1 MTILDKI
8 IAEKYL
14 EVEENKKLISIKQLE
29 KRKGFLRIPLSLR
42 DSITQKGSSG
52 IIAEFKRKSPSKGI
66 INNSASIEEV
76 SEGYMN
82 AGAAGISI
90 LTDRPFFGGTQVD
103 LMAAREIN
111 SIPILRKDFIIDEYQ
126 IIEAKAMGADAILL
140 IAAAL
145 EQDEIIAL
153 ARCAKSLG
161 LEILFEIH
169 TRQELDM
176 VIDEIDLV
184 GINNRNLKDFKVDLE
199 HSLKLAEAL
208 PSQFVKVSESG
219 IDSTFTINML
229 KNHGFEGF
237 LIGETFMKTENPG
250 EACRKF
256 IEAMRQEMNNGQ

>member
-14 EVEENKKLISIKQLE
+14 EVEDNKNLISIKQLE
-29 KRKGFLRIPLSLR
+29 KRKGFLRTPLSLKEALTR
-42 DSITQKGSSG
+42 QGSSG

-66 INNSASIEEV
+66 INNKASVEEV
-76 SEGYMN
+76 TTGYMN
-82 AGAAGISI
+82 ANAAGLSI
-90 LTDRPFFGGTQVD
+90 LTDRPFFGGSPIDVI
-103 LMAAREIN
+103 AARELN

-126 IIEAKAMGADAILL
+126 IIEAKAMGADVILL

-145 EQDEIIAL
+145 EEDEIKKL

-161 LEILFEIH
+161 LEILFEVH

-176 VIDEIDLV
+176 VIDEVDMV

-208 PSQFVKVSESG
+208 PNQFVKVSESG
-219 IDSTFTINML
+219 IDSVDTIKML
-229 KNHGFEGF
+229 EKHGFQGF
-237 LIGETFMKTENPG
+237 LIGENFMKTDNPG
-250 EACRKF
+250 EACKEF
-256 IEAMRQEMNNGQ
+256 INQLKIA